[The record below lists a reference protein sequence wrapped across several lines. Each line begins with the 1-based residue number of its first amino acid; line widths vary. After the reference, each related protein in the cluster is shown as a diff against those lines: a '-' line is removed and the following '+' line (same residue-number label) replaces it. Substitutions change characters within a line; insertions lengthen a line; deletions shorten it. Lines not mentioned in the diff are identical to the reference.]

1 MRAIGL
7 NVNGTNGINEYAQR
21 ITADRMWW
29 GDRYWEPGS
38 FKKALTCLLIMH
50 WNDTPDTLILY
61 LILCRY
67 CVWHSKIQSETQL
80 VRKTDIFN
88 TMKTDCSDPTSYGF
102 MKFSSEKKKWDLGVG
117 SYGEV
122 LTPHRNVF
130 HYSLTK
136 KHRLS
141 LIGHS
146 LDQVRQ
152 HYQPCG
158 LLPLC
163 LQWSD
168 KTCPFRIE

>member
-1 MRAIGL
+1 MNTLSGSLLIGCGGAIDIESRGVLKRHWRA
-7 NVNGTNGINEYAQR
+7 
-21 ITADRMWW
+21 
-29 GDRYWEPGS
+29 YWV
-38 FKKALTCLLIMH
+38 LIMH
-50 WNDTPDTLILY
+50 WNDTSETLIHLILY

-158 LLPLC
+158 LLPL
-163 LQWSD
+163 LPAMIGQNVY
-168 KTCPFRIE
+168 P

>member
-50 WNDTPDTLILY
+50 WNDTSDTLIHLILY

-88 TMKTDCSDPTSYGF
+88 TKKTDCSDPTSYGF
-102 MKFSSEKKKWDLGVG
+102 MKFSSERKKWDLGVG

-130 HYSLTK
+130 HYFTTTPNSEIQFLAAGFFLVIFRVVLIVSSSLYPYC
-136 KHRLS
+136 S
-141 LIGHS
+141 I
-146 LDQVRQ
+146 
-152 HYQPCG
+152 
-158 LLPLC
+158 
-163 LQWSD
+163 
-168 KTCPFRIE
+168 I

>member
-1 MRAIGL
+1 MHCNIIGCNAMYC
-7 NVNGTNGINEYAQR
+7 NVIQDAGNWIKCKWDKWNKWIR
-21 ITADRMWW
+21 SADHCWSDVV
-29 GDRYWEPGS
+29 GLCGRYWEPGS

-50 WNDTPDTLILY
+50 WNDSSDTLIHLILY

-102 MKFSSEKKKWDLGVG
+102 MKFSSEKKMWDLGVG

-136 KHRLS
+136 K
-141 LIGHS
+141 
-146 LDQVRQ
+146 
-152 HYQPCG
+152 
-158 LLPLC
+158 
-163 LQWSD
+163 
-168 KTCPFRIE
+168 T